1 MGHNGWHKISAGL
14 KAISCPAL
22 IKFEKGSIVQIS
34 KTSALILCSVSI
46 SYLIMKQL
54 ELLEQE
60 LKMVQENITRLKKYQ
75 NENKEYKPYHCH
87 VFGEL
92 KHRLVA
98 LKQRIVLINKES
110 TYNLFN

>member
-1 MGHNGWHKISAGL
+1 
-14 KAISCPAL
+14 
-22 IKFEKGSIVQIS
+22 
-34 KTSALILCSVSI
+34 
-46 SYLIMKQL
+46 MKQL
-54 ELLEQE
+54 DLLEQE
-60 LKMVQENITRLKKYQ
+60 LKMVQENIARVKKYQ
-75 NENKEYKPYHCH
+75 KEYKDDKPYNCH

>member
-1 MGHNGWHKISAGL
+1 
-14 KAISCPAL
+14 
-22 IKFEKGSIVQIS
+22 
-34 KTSALILCSVSI
+34 
-46 SYLIMKQL
+46 MKQL

-60 LKMVQENITRLKKYQ
+60 LKMVQENIERVKKYQ
-75 NENKEYKPYHCH
+75 KENNQYKPYHCH

-98 LKQRIVLINKES
+98 LKQRITLINKES